1 MGPVQD
7 TATRHPGVSVRSSIE
22 YPISNTEC
30 PTDQGHRAAV
40 SGLMTPFVSEAPSVP
55 NPWKLEIPCWILD
68 IEFFARRHTNRLSS
82 RRTVRPHRRHT
93 AAMALAA
100 LALFLLAG
108 PTPARIFQRWRA
120 ADAPGAVLEAA
131 GGKGAYHADV
141 HINGG
146 KGALSVFSFEDDVR
160 DVCEALYDSFK
171 AEALRNPTG
180 TLVLAKMESGDPHL
194 TLVVLSTG
202 FGQPTLVFSIAQ
214 TAAQA
219 RQSRTPPRNPL
230 PELGTFPGAA
240 TVFYARDEEAR
251 TGMAV
256 FESDAAPETLEAHY
270 DAHLSARGWLAPLP
284 LKGSQQLRL
293 YQRKGAVCLVFAVR
307 GPGGGPS
314 RITLL
319 HKELGIE

>member
-1 MGPVQD
+1 MSN
-7 TATRHPGVSVRSSIE
+7 RE
-22 YPISNTEC
+22 CPISKWEQPGGLHFLQTWTF
-30 PTDQGHRAAV
+30 PVGHWTFRRQAGAHN
-40 SGLMTPFVSEAPSVP
+40 GIPNKERRKLGIAPRKEA
-55 NPWKLEIPCWILD
+55 L
-68 IEFFARRHTNRLSS
+68 
-82 RRTVRPHRRHT
+82 
-93 AAMALAA
+93 ALAA

-108 PTPARIFQRWRA
+108 PTPARVFHRWRA
-120 ADAPGAVLEAA
+120 ADAPGAALEAA

-146 KGALSVFSFEDDVR
+146 KGALSVFSFEDDVG
-160 DVCEALYDSFK
+160 DVCEALYDPFK

-180 TLVLAKMESGDPHL
+180 TLVLAKMDSGDPQL

-202 FGQPTLVFSIAQ
+202 FGQPTLVFSISQ
-214 TAAQA
+214 TAAEA

-293 YQRKGAVCLVFAVR
+293 YQRKGAVCVVFAVR